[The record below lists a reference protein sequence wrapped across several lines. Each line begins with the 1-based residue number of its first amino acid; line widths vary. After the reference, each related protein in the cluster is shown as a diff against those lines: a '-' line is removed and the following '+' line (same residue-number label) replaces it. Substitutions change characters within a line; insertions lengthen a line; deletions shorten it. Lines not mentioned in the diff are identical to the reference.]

1 VRSENEKLYFLQNN
15 KKRRTSK
22 SCL

>member
-1 VRSENEKLYFLQNN
+1 MGTKN

-22 SCL
+22 WREN